1 MPVVVVTG
9 CTRGIGYAIARR
21 FEGEYQIV
29 GCGAHPDRV
38 AAIHEKHPEWD
49 VQVYDLSLA
58 DQAKAFGAY
67 VLSRYENIDI
77 LINNAGAFEQG
88 SLLTESDETFYR
100 MMRVNLESA
109 YHLTKVIAPRMMVQ
123 RSGWIVQMASVASIR
138 PYPQGGSYAVA
149 KAALL
154 AYSRN
159 LREEL
164 KPHQVAVT
172 AILLGPTLT
181 DSWKDAPYPPERF
194 VKGEAVADL
203 LWAMA
208 HLPPGTVVEE
218 ILIRPMLGD
227 I

>member
-1 MPVVVVTG
+1 MPTIVITG

-21 FEGEYQIV
+21 FAEKYQIV
-29 GCGAHPDRV
+29 GCGKDPERT
-38 AAIHEKHPEWD
+38 AALKAKHPTWD
-49 VQVYDLSLA
+49 VQTYDLSFA
-58 DQAKAFGAY
+58 EQAKAFGYY
-67 VLSRYENIDI
+67 VLSRYEQIDI
-77 LINNAGAFEQG
+77 LVNNAGAFEQG
-88 SLLTESDETFYR
+88 SLLTESDETFTR
-100 MMRVNLESA
+100 MMRTNLESA
-109 YHLTKVIAPRMMVQ
+109 YYLTKVIAPRMVAQ

-164 KPHQVAVT
+164 KAHQVAVT

-194 VKGEAVADL
+194 IQGEAVAEL
-203 LWAMA
+203 IWAMA

>member
-1 MPVVVVTG
+1 MRTLVISG
-9 CTRGIGYAIARR
+9 ATRGIGYTIARR
-21 FEGEYQIV
+21 FAGAYQII
-29 GCGAHPDRV
+29 GCGKNPAHV
-38 AAIHEKHPEWD
+38 ATIKAQHPEWD
-49 VQVYDLSLA
+49 IQTYDLSHS
-58 DQAKAFGAY
+58 DQAKAFGNY
-67 VLSRYENIDI
+67 VLSRYEKIDI
-77 LINNAGAFEQG
+77 LVNNAGAFEQG
-88 SLLTESDETFYR
+88 SLLSETDETFSR
-100 MMRVNLESA
+100 MMRTNLDSA
-109 YHLTKVIAPRMMVQ
+109 YYLTKVVAPRMVAQ

-154 AYSRN
+154 AFSKN

-164 KPHQVAVT
+164 KPYQVAVT
-172 AILLGPTLT
+172 SILLGPTLT

>member
-1 MPVVVVTG
+1 MPTLVVTG
-9 CTRGIGYAIARR
+9 STRGIGYAIAQR
-21 FEGEYQIV
+21 FQRAYQIV
-29 GCGAHPDRV
+29 GCGSNPERVASLKARHPD
-38 AAIHEKHPEWD
+38 WD
-49 VQVYDLSLA
+49 IQTYDLSLPE
-58 DQAKAFGAY
+58 QAKAFGAY
-67 VLSRYENIDI
+67 VLSHYEKIDI
-77 LINNAGAFEQG
+77 LVNNAGAFEQS
-88 SLLTESDETFYR
+88 SLLTESDETFLR
-100 MMRVNLESA
+100 MMRINLESA
-109 YHLTKVIAPRMMVQ
+109 YHLTKVIAPRMMAQ

-154 AYSRN
+154 AFSRN

-164 KPHQVAVT
+164 KAHQVAVT

-181 DSWKDAPYPPERF
+181 DSWKDAPYPPDRF
-194 VKGEAVADL
+194 IKGEAVAEL

-208 HLPPGTVVEE
+208 HLPAGTVVEE

>member
-1 MPVVVVTG
+1 MPTIVITG

-21 FEGEYQIV
+21 FEAEYQIV
-29 GCGAHPDRV
+29 GCGSHPDRV
-38 AAIHEKHPEWD
+38 AAIHEKHPSWD
-49 VQVYDLSLA
+49 VQTYDLSLA
-58 DQAKAFGAY
+58 EQAKAFGAY
-67 VLSRYENIDI
+67 VLSRYEEVDI
-77 LINNAGAFEQG
+77 LINNAGAFEQS
-88 SLLTESDETFYR
+88 SLLSESDETFLR

-109 YHLTKVIAPRMMVQ
+109 YHLTKVIAPRMIAR

-164 KPHQVAVT
+164 KTHQVAVT

-181 DSWKDAPYPPERF
+181 DSWKEAPFPPERF
-194 VKGEAVADL
+194 IKGEAIAEL
-203 LWAMA
+203 IWAMA

-218 ILIRPMLGD
+218 ILVRPMLGD

>member
-1 MPVVVVTG
+1 MPTIVITG

-21 FEGEYQIV
+21 FAEKYQII
-29 GCGAHPDRV
+29 GCGKDPERT
-38 AAIHEKHPEWD
+38 AALKAKHPTWD
-49 VQVYDLSLA
+49 VQTYDLSFA
-58 DQAKAFGAY
+58 EQAKAFGHY
-67 VLSRYENIDI
+67 VLSRYEQIDI

-88 SLLTESDETFYR
+88 SLLTESDETFTR
-100 MMRVNLESA
+100 MMRTNLESA
-109 YHLTKVIAPRMMVQ
+109 YYLTKVIAPRMVAQ

-164 KPHQVAVT
+164 KAHQVAVT

-181 DSWKDAPYPPERF
+181 DSWKGRA
-194 VKGEAVADL
+194 
-203 LWAMA
+203 
-208 HLPPGTVVEE
+208 LPARALHTG
-218 ILIRPMLGD
+218 RSGG
-227 I
+227 

>member
-1 MPVVVVTG
+1 MPLIVITG
-9 CTRGIGYAIARR
+9 ITRGIGYAVARR
-21 FEGEYQIV
+21 FAESYQIV
-29 GCGAHPDRV
+29 GCGKTPDHVASIKARHPD
-38 AAIHEKHPEWD
+38 WD
-49 VQVYDLSLA
+49 VQTYDLSYP
-58 DQAKAFGAY
+58 DQAKAFGNY
-67 VLSRYENIDI
+67 VLSRYEKVDI

-88 SLLTESDETFYR
+88 SLLSESDETFSR
-100 MMRVNLESA
+100 MMRTNLESA
-109 YHLTKVIAPRMMVQ
+109 YYLTKVVAPRMVAQ

-154 AYSRN
+154 AFSRN

-164 KPHQVAVT
+164 KPYQVAVT